1 MSIVQSE
8 PGATGGLGSIRGVP
22 DVDISATEFLNL
34 PEFVVESYDIDH
46 SKPEIQLHC
55 RIRLDS
61 SPCRHCRNLSG
72 DMHQHRPRRV
82 RDIICFGYP
91 TYLIFSIRRF
101 RCSRC
106 RRVFTEYLDS
116 VAYNSR
122 YTRRFERWVY
132 RECLGQTVQ
141 DVARKHALSW
151 HAVEN
156 IFRREAAAS
165 FTEDAV

>member
-8 PGATGGLGSIRGVP
+8 SRAVSGSGSIREVP
-22 DVDISATEFLNL
+22 DANTSATELLNL
-34 PEFVVESYDIDH
+34 PEFVVESYDISH
-46 SKPEIQLHC
+46 SKPEIRLHC
-55 RIRLDS
+55 RIRFDS
-61 SPCRHCRNLSG
+61 SPCRHCRNLSR
-72 DMHQHRPRRV
+72 DMHQYRQRRV
-82 RDIICFGYP
+82 RDITCFGYP
-91 TYLIFSIRRF
+91 TYLMFNIRRF

-132 RECLGQTVQ
+132 GECLGQTVQ

-156 IFRREAAAS
+156 IFRREAAAG